1 MNENLSS
8 APITTS
14 TAASAT
20 VDGCPPAVAEGECV
34 RWFALRSSYCREMK
48 ALELLQRDGF
58 ECYVPVRTE
67 RIEKNGVVVH
77 KEVPVVHNLIF
88 VHSARDLLTP
98 WKRLHEADAALR
110 YIIDKATDTPM
121 IVPDR
126 AMNDFIR
133 VTRDSNDV
141 LYLDDPSVCLTA
153 GQRVEVIAGPFKGV
167 QGQIVRIR
175 RDRRVVINV
184 EGLIAVALAS
194 MPREWFKLLS

>member
-8 APITTS
+8 APIASSTTAS
-14 TAASAT
+14 TT
-20 VDGCPPAVAEGECV
+20 VAGCPPVVPESEPV
-34 RWFALRSSYCREMK
+34 RWFAMRSSYCREMK

-58 ECYVPVRTE
+58 ECYVPLRTE
-67 RIEKNGVVVH
+67 RIEKGGVVTQ
-77 KEVPVVHNLIF
+77 KDVPVVHNLIF
-88 VHSARDLLTP
+88 VHSTRDLLTP

-110 YIIDKATDTPM
+110 YIIDKATDKPM

-153 GQRVEVIAGPFKGV
+153 GQRVEVVAGPFKGV

-175 RDRRVVINV
+175 RDRRVVIDI